1 MVGNVG
7 TCDLIK
13 KVQESYP
20 DKVIFKLRYKY
31 H

>member
-7 TCDLIK
+7 TCNLIK
-13 KVQESYP
+13 KVKENYP
-20 DKVIFKLRYKY
+20 DKVIFKLGYKY